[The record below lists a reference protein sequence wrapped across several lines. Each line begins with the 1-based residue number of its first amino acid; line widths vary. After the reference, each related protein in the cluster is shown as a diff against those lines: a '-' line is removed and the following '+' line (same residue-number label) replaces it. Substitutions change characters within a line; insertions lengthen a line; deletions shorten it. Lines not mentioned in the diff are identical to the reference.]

1 MDFVEKRSSYLEKA
15 SHSIEKKRFVVQNGG
30 GQPLLWNFKGDDL
43 LYLEWV
49 ASMSM
54 HFWVCQ
60 KCICSFMFVLWF
72 TMWLLPRPPW
82 NASAAQVKQGVFLR
96 NKRNAPATSCVVGVG
111 KNMSKHFGLAKNASA
126 SSTTDNLAFAKVALN
141 CERSS
146 SLAECFFSSE
156 KKGHLPLR
164 LWGQRSL

>member
-1 MDFVEKRSSYLEKA
+1 MLLVGIWDVPWARHSVVRLCDSKPRLQCFSSECICTWAFTWAEPYHIIVDDISTGVFFWVFSWTHQIALSLAVSALVCSRSTLACQHYL
-15 SHSIEKKRFVVQNGG
+15 
-30 GQPLLWNFKGDDL
+30 DL

-54 HFWVCQ
+54 HFWFCQ

-111 KNMSKHFGLAKNASA
+111 KNMSKHFWA
-126 SSTTDNLAFAKVALN
+126 
-141 CERSS
+141 C
-146 SLAECFFSSE
+146 
-156 KKGHLPLR
+156 
-164 LWGQRSL
+164 